1 MRIANNWMEGNFI
14 QRARDEVPLQEEA
27 GAQAAPQDASVL
39 ERIGK

>member
-14 QRARDEVPLQEEA
+14 QRARDEAIVQEETV
-27 GAQAAPQDASVL
+27 AQAPQDASLL